1 MCAKERVRDSVNIAS
16 VAVKLE
22 VVEEGEGFV
31 GVYGGLRFQR
41 GRWQGMEESGEE
53 TELTKETKE
62 TTGVNGVTGNL
73 TDVYAEVPKG
83 GQRRC

>member
-1 MCAKERVRDSVNIAS
+1 
-16 VAVKLE
+16 
-22 VVEEGEGFV
+22 
-31 GVYGGLRFQR
+31 
-41 GRWQGMEESGEE
+41 MEESGEE
-53 TELTKETKE
+53 TELTKETKG